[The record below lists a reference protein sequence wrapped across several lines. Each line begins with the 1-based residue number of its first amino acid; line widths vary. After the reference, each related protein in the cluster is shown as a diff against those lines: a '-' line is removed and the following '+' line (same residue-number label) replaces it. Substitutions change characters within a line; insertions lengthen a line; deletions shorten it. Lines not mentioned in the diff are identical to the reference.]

1 MKVCILL
8 GGASTERN
16 VSIHSGLAVAEALR
30 EKKHQFKLLDP
41 ATPLE
46 EMDNF
51 INSLDSVSIES
62 QDFDKSAKM
71 KDHYFLQQ
79 VEWIKKE
86 KFDIVFNTLHGGNGE
101 NGVIS
106 AVLQIAGIPF
116 TGSEYMASAIAMD
129 KYRTKKLLNS
139 MGVLTPPF
147 EFFNF
152 PTESPRSLSFPIV
165 IKPNDGGSSVGLSIV
180 KEEKNILNETKEALK
195 YSREYIIEK
204 FIPGRELTAPIICE
218 ETYPLVEIVSKSGI
232 YDYGSKYGHGMNEYL
247 VPPVMDNSVMEKIQI
262 SAKKVW
268 NILGMKNYGRIDF
281 RLNENNEAFC
291 LEANT
296 LPGMTSSSLLPKS
309 AKYSGLEFP
318 DLIEK
323 IINDVLSC
331 QDVKMPKGK

>member
-1 MKVCILL
+1 MKICILL

-30 EKKHQFKLLDP
+30 EKKHEFKFLDP
-41 ATPLE
+41 ATPLKK
-46 EMDNF
+46 MDNF
-51 INSLDSVSIES
+51 IDSLDTISVET
-62 QDFDKSAKM
+62 QNFDKLKKM
-71 KDHYFLQQ
+71 QDNYFLKQID
-79 VEWIKKE
+79 WIKKE
-86 KFDIVFNTLHGGNGE
+86 KFDIVFNALHGGNGE

-139 MGVLTPPF
+139 VGVLTPPF
-147 EFFNF
+147 ELFDSS
-152 PTESPRSLSFPIV
+152 TESPRSLPFPIV
-165 IKPNDGGSSVGLSIV
+165 IKPNDAGSSVGLSIV
-180 KEEKNILNETKEALK
+180 KKEKNILNETKEALK
-195 YSREYIIEK
+195 YSGKYIIEK
-204 FIPGRELTAPIICE
+204 YISGRELTAPIICE

-232 YDYGSKYGHGMNEYL
+232 YDYKSKYGHGMNEYL
-247 VPPVMDNSVMEKIQI
+247 VPPLMDSSVTEKIKM

-268 NILGMKNYGRIDF
+268 NILGMRNYGRIDF

-296 LPGMTSSSLLPKS
+296 LPGMTSASLLPKS

-323 IINDVLSC
+323 IITDVLT
-331 QDVKMPKGK
+331 K

>member
-16 VSIHSGLAVAEALR
+16 VSIFTGLAVAEALR
-30 EKKHQFKLLDP
+30 AKNHQVELLDP

-46 EMDNF
+46 EMDKFKN
-51 INSLDSVSIES
+51 NLESVSIET
-62 QDFDKSAKM
+62 QEFDKLAKM
-71 KDHYFLQQ
+71 NDQYFLRQI
-79 VEWIKKE
+79 EWIKEE
-86 KFDIVFNTLHGGNGE
+86 KFDIVFNALHGGNGE

-106 AVLQIAGIPF
+106 AVLQIAEIPF
-116 TGSEYMASAIAMD
+116 TGSESMASAIAMD

-139 MGVLTPPF
+139 IGILTAPF
-147 EFFNF
+147 ELFNT

-180 KEEKNILNETKEALK
+180 KEKKNILNETKEALK
-195 YSREYIIEK
+195 YSNEYIIEK
-204 FIPGRELTAPIICE
+204 FIPGRELTVPIISE

-232 YDYGSKYGHGMNEYL
+232 YDYESKYGNDMNEYIL
-247 VPPVMDNSVMEKIQI
+247 SPKMDDSVTEKIQI

-281 RLNENNEAFC
+281 RLNEKNEAFC

-323 IINDVLSC
+323 IILDVLT
-331 QDVKMPKGK
+331 